1 MGKKKTKIYENEILE
16 VFNKFP
22 KKSYN
27 YRQIKS
33 KIKEKKDILIIRSL
47 QNLNIK
53 NRIIEISP
61 GKYILNRKQ
70 YIVGEID
77 KTKKGSAYL
86 ISPDYEK
93 DFFISESNINK
104 ALNGDKVSCVKLN
117 NREVEVV
124 SVVSRKKEKYV
135 GLVFIENGIK
145 KIEYNFNKDYLI
157 FNTDNKEIIENEIV
171 VFFFF

>member
-1 MGKKKTKIYENEILE
+1 MGKKKTKIYEKEILE
-16 VFNKFP
+16 IFNKYP

-33 KIKEKKDILIIRSL
+33 NIKEKKDILIIRSL

-86 ISPDYEK
+86 VSPDYEK

-104 ALNGDKVSCVKLN
+104 ALNGDKVSLLN
-117 NREVEVV
+117 
-124 SVVSRKKEKYV
+124 
-135 GLVFIENGIK
+135 L
-145 KIEYNFNKDYLI
+145 
-157 FNTDNKEIIENEIV
+157 IIERLRLLVLFQEKKKNM
-171 VFFFF
+171 

>member
-1 MGKKKTKIYENEILE
+1 MLPICGVIT
-16 VFNKFP
+16 
-22 KKSYN
+22 
-27 YRQIKS
+27 
-33 KIKEKKDILIIRSL
+33 
-47 QNLNIK
+47 
-53 NRIIEISP
+53 P

-124 SVVSRKKEKYV
+124 SVVTRKKEKYV

-145 KIEYNFNKDYLI
+145 KIEK
-157 FNTDNKEIIENEIV
+157 
-171 VFFFF
+171 

>member
-53 NRIIEISP
+53 NKIIEISP
-61 GKYILNRKQ
+61 
-70 YIVGEID
+70 
-77 KTKKGSAYL
+77 
-86 ISPDYEK
+86 
-93 DFFISESNINK
+93 
-104 ALNGDKVSCVKLN
+104 
-117 NREVEVV
+117 
-124 SVVSRKKEKYV
+124 
-135 GLVFIENGIK
+135 
-145 KIEYNFNKDYLI
+145 
-157 FNTDNKEIIENEIV
+157 
-171 VFFFF
+171 